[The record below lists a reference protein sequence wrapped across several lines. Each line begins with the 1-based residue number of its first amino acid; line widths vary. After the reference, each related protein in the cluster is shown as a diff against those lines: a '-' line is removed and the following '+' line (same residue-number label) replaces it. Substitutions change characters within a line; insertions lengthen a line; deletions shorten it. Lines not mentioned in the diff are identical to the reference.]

1 MKKSTK
7 YLILMLL
14 SFILLIISILSSA
27 IKLDLEKKS
36 RKVTYVSLV
45 TALSVAKG

>member
-27 IKLDLEKKS
+27 ILIDIEEKSKVLTANSLES
-36 RKVTYVSLV
+36 TQHL
-45 TALSVAKG
+45 AE